1 MKVEEMIG
9 LLGPM
14 PDVPPVT
21 LTDDLF
27 KEIVRVYHEVYV
39 QGLNNFFETDWFQHK
54 DPSGIF
60 TFPNEQNVVNVFAAF
75 LHMIQRAQPTNHA
88 AMVSSGVLE
97 ARLIWALAT
106 LPYTLCPPASNASS
120 TVMPHPADGVEA
132 RNRVLVIQTLLNGD
146 SLMDNPLARP
156 TNDPQNLRSRE
167 FHFWYT
173 LAEYLRCGEDRS
185 PAMVAKREEHLGQ
198 LRRLLDGR
206 ENRDLLYSIAIARDV
221 SPLVEPGYEQTVPQ
235 HHDESNPKNKLFV
248 ASNFIRQEAQ
258 VAGGTTNVVRRLS
271 EIAIQAFIHP
281 GVNIAKLSTLS

>member
-1 MKVEEMIG
+1 MKVEEIIG

-14 PDVPPVT
+14 PDVQAVT

-39 QGLNNFFETDWFQHK
+39 QGLNNFFETEWFQHK
-54 DPSGIF
+54 DQSGMF
-60 TFPNEQNVVNVFAAF
+60 TFPNEPGVVNVFAAF
-75 LHMIQRAQPTNHA
+75 LHMIQRTQPNNHA

-106 LPYTLCPPASNASS
+106 LPYVLCPAASNAAA
-120 TVMPHPADGVEA
+120 TMLPHPADGIEA

-156 TNDPQNLRSRE
+156 TNDPQSLRNRE
-167 FHFWYT
+167 FQFWYT
-173 LAEYLRCGEDRS
+173 LAEYLRCGDDRS
-185 PAMVAKREEHLGQ
+185 PAMMGKKDEQLGH

-206 ENRDLLYSIAIARDV
+206 ENRDLLYSIAIARDL
-221 SPLVEPGYEQTVPQ
+221 SPLVEPGYEHSVPQ

-271 EIAIQAFIHP
+271 EIAIQAFINP
-281 GVNIAKLSTLS
+281 GVNIAKLPVA